1 MLKPLFLI
9 PDYNHPDTIKK
20 VAGDCLAFGHDVLI
34 VDDGSDENTREKIRE
49 AARQDPRIHVLRLNE
64 NSGKGGAVLAGF
76 QWAIARG
83 YTHAFQLDADGQQ
96 DPGAIPEFLRV
107 MENNPEKLICGY
119 PLYDDSVPASRKW
132 GRKITDFWIAVNTL
146 SFAFRDALCGFRIYP
161 LKAVEKWLTMKPAV
175 GLRMDFD
182 PDIIVQLYWLGLDPV
197 NLPVR
202 VTYPI
207 DGISHFKPIENLYL
221 SKMHA
226 INFFGML
233 MRLPRLIGRHF
244 NGKKD

>member
-1 MLKPLFLI
+1 
-9 PDYNHPDTIKK
+9 
-20 VAGDCLAFGHDVLI
+20 
-34 VDDGSDENTREKIRE
+34 
-49 AARQDPRIHVLRLNE
+49 
-64 NSGKGGAVLAGF
+64 
-76 QWAIARG
+76 
-83 YTHAFQLDADGQQ
+83 
-96 DPGAIPEFLRV
+96 
-107 MENNPEKLICGY
+107 
-119 PLYDDSVPASRKW
+119 
-132 GRKITDFWIAVNTL
+132 
-146 SFAFRDALCGFRIYP
+146 
-161 LKAVEKWLTMKPAV
+161 MKPAV

-226 INFFGML
+226 RNFFGML

>member
-1 MLKPLFLI
+1 
-9 PDYNHPDTIKK
+9 
-20 VAGDCLAFGHDVLI
+20 
-34 VDDGSDENTREKIRE
+34 
-49 AARQDPRIHVLRLNE
+49 
-64 NSGKGGAVLAGF
+64 
-76 QWAIARG
+76 
-83 YTHAFQLDADGQQ
+83 
-96 DPGAIPEFLRV
+96 

-226 INFFGML
+226 RNFFGML